1 MDQLTFGNFVIQIGW
16 AHFVH
21 VYPYFEIL
29 LFFQIIIETFNC
41 WLHIPLIRNKCII
54 LCHFPSFTSYFAFK
68 NFTNLKFKF
77 LLVFQQSPF
86 ELKPHYLSIIY
97 STLVSFLLCQNK
109 SKKRSNRKKNTSYIK
124 CRRPL
129 YHFFIFSPTGGI
141 FPRLISTI
149 HSDAEI

>member
-86 ELKPHYLSIIY
+86 ELKPHYLSIMY
-97 STLVSFLLCQNK
+97 SAPCFFSSLFWDLFWDLFWYLFWYLSLIFVFDICLCKCSFLKLKNEHLQKYPGLC
-109 SKKRSNRKKNTSYIK
+109 
-124 CRRPL
+124 
-129 YHFFIFSPTGGI
+129 
-141 FPRLISTI
+141 
-149 HSDAEI
+149 